1 MTQLQQLHKIVLKEI
16 SQKEWM
22 MEQESKGQR
31 TTHYYAGA
39 LAALRYIKHVIDR
52 LIKDDSCRKN

>member
-1 MTQLQQLHKIVLKEI
+1 VLKEI